1 MPSQVTVEDA
11 VYVIDPGLTK
21 GTTYSA
27 HTNIAALETMQISRS
42 NVQQRRGRAGRCRPG
57 KFYKLYSEYEFLHEM
72 RDHEA
77 PEMFRTQL
85 KNSVFKH
92 GHFDCQVTYPFK
104 RYYRSQLTQLINL
117 RLRMLYPYTQRMR
130 S

>member
-1 MPSQVTVEDA
+1 M
-11 VYVIDPGLTK
+11 YVIDPGLTK

-57 KFYKLYSEYEFLHEM
+57 KLFKLYSEYEFLQEM

-77 PEMFRTQL
+77 PEMLRTPVEELCLQA
-85 KNSVFKH
+85 
-92 GHFDCQVTYPFK
+92 
-104 RYYRSQLTQLINL
+104 RSL
-117 RLRMLYPYTQRMR
+117 RLPGHLPVEEILQKAIDPPHQLAVENVKVITKKLL